1 MRRRDVLQFIGMLVA
16 VPCLRANAERS
27 ASPLIGFLNSANAG
41 QWAPFVASFRQGL
54 KDSGYSD
61 PQDVT
66 IEFRWADGD
75 NEKLPSLAA
84 ELVASGAALLV
95 VSGGTPPTQAAR
107 KASQTMP
114 IVFMTGDDPVEAG
127 FVLSMERPGGNMTG
141 VTIFRV
147 ALSAEPLRLLRTLV
161 SPPGVIGVLVSAI
174 NPGSE
179 AHGRNIEQAA
189 STAGQQIVV
198 AKAAN
203 AAELDDKVASL
214 VRQGIRALI
223 VTVSP
228 LFISQRER
236 LVAFAARHRLPAI
249 YPVRSFVEAGGLIS
263 YGANLLAAY
272 RELGVQTAQVL
283 RGARPAEL
291 AIRQST
297 TSELAVNLSTAK
309 ALGLT
314 IPQPLLA
321 QADKIV
327 E

>member
-1 MRRRDVLQFIGMLVA
+1 LVA

-95 VSGGTPPTQAAR
+95 VSGGTPPIQAAR

-114 IVFMTGDDPVEAG
+114 IVFMTGDDPVEVG
-127 FVLSMERPGGNMTG
+127 FVPSMDRPGGNMTG

-147 ALSAEPLRLLRTLV
+147 ALGAEPLRLLRELV
-161 SPPGVIGVLVSAI
+161 SPGGVIGVLVSTI
-174 NPGSE
+174 NPGSD

-189 STAGQQIVV
+189 RAAGQEIVV
-198 AKAAN
+198 ARAAGSG
-203 AAELDDKVASL
+203 ELDDAVASL
-214 VRQGIRALI
+214 SRQAIRALI

-228 LFISQRER
+228 LFISQRDR
-236 LVAFAARHRLPAI
+236 LVALAARYRLPTI

-272 RELGVQTAQVL
+272 RELGIQTAQFLSGVS
-283 RGARPAEL
+283 PAEL
-291 AIRQST
+291 AVRQSMK
-297 TSELAVNLSTAK
+297 SELVINRSTAK

-314 IPQPLLA
+314 VPQTLLA
-321 QADKIV
+321 QADKVI